1 MTVEVAVGE
10 VETALDRAWHMPDPV
25 TMARPLADLRREE
38 IDALAAPCFRAGRIE
53 RLDAAGLTLLE
64 GYGLTETSPVISLN
78 NVGDIKL
85 GSVGRP
91 LPGVE
96 IGIADDGE
104 VLTRGPHVMRGYHR
118 MPGETEAAMTP
129 DGWFYW
135 GQYGG
140 ETWEGIRE
148 EDEYV
153 PKRFFSFLD
162 DETILSVARR
172 AFITVEFARVQLDDA
187 DSFHYQSLILR
198 AKDAGSARV
207 EQHSL
212 HSGQVARMQPGSS
225 GVDGE

>member
-1 MTVEVAVGE
+1 MDLGSGPGIHAQYFRDQGLDVTCVDLSQAMIERCREKGFESYVCD
-10 VETALDRAWHMPDPV
+10 ALD
-25 TMARPLADLRREE
+25 LAELGRSF
-38 IDALAAPCFRAGRIE
+38 DAIFAMNSLLHVPSAC
-53 RLDAAGLTLLE
+53 LTLVLKAIH
-64 GYGLTETSPVISLN
+64 GSL
-78 NVGDIKL
+78 
-85 GSVGRP
+85 
-91 LPGVE
+91 
-96 IGIADDGE
+96 
-104 VLTRGPHVMRGYHR
+104 M
-118 MPGETEAAMTP
+118 P

-225 GVDGE
+225 GVDGGQI